1 MKIFFLSL
9 AIFSAIVS
17 CSDDDVAPEPTIV
30 GTWRIGKSITYQT
43 STEKTI
49 TQEPNG
55 CNVLNTIDFSEY
67 EARLVRYAAKDNKCV
82 EDFAVTMKY
91 SYNPQTKKMKLE
103 DDMNISNTVI
113 ELTKM
118 NMVIEERLDIDM
130 DGVPDI
136 IKTYFTKVK

>member
-1 MKIFFLSL
+1 MKKKILSL
-9 AIFSAIVS
+9 AVFFTIAS
-17 CSDDDVAPEPTIV
+17 CSSDDSVPEPEVI
-30 GTWRIGKSITYQT
+30 GMWKIGKSITYQT

-55 CNVLNTIDFSEY
+55 CSVLNTIDFSEY
-67 EARLVRYAAKDNKCV
+67 EAKLVRYAAKDNKCV

-91 SYNPQTKKMKLE
+91 TYNPQTKKIKLE
-103 DDMNISNTVI
+103 DNMNISNTVI

-118 NMVIEERLDIDM
+118 NMVIEQRIDIDM

-136 IKTYFTKVK
+136 IKTYLTKVK

>member
-1 MKIFFLSL
+1 M

-17 CSDDDVAPEPTIV
+17 CSDDDAVPEPTIV
-30 GTWRIGKSITYQT
+30 GKWNIGKSITYQT

-55 CNVLNTIDFSEY
+55 CSVLNTIDFSEY
-67 EARLVRYAAKDNKCV
+67 EAKLVRYAAKDNKCV

-91 SYNPQTKKMKLE
+91 TYNPQTKKIKLE
-103 DDMNISNTVI
+103 DNMNISNTVI
-113 ELTKM
+113 ELAKM
-118 NMVIEERLDIDM
+118 NMVIEQRIDIDM

-136 IKTYFTKVK
+136 IKTYLTKVK